1 MWQWLQNLVTAWL
14 ESYQQVIIIMNFIV
28 YSLTTK
34 NTILVPDINHD
45 SLNIKKCANGLEI
58 IKHTNGDM
66 KVNEELNQ
74 TIGSAVLRVF
84 QYL

>member
-1 MWQWLQNLVTAWL
+1 
-14 ESYQQVIIIMNFIV
+14 MNFIV

-34 NTILVPDINHD
+34 NTILVPHINHD
-45 SLNIKKCANGLEI
+45 SLNIKKSYGKSANGLEI